1 MFIDFTVRFI
11 WFFVKVITSCLF
23 VVILQLQVGEKSL
36 EQILDQT
43 LKESV
48 LGVYFQNLTK
58 TGAEMVGNNVKSWIS
73 GEEGRTIATP
83 PSESPPQPVE
93 YTDTSSSSSDIST
106 QPSSA
111 PQ

>member
-11 WFFVKVITSCLF
+11 WFFVKVVASCLF
-23 VVILQLQVGEKSL
+23 VIILQLQVGEKSL

-58 TGAEMVGNNVKSWIS
+58 TGAEMVGNNIKNWVS
-73 GEEGRTIATP
+73 GEEERTIATP
-83 PSESPPQPVE
+83 ATESPPQPVE
-93 YTDTSSSSSDIST
+93 YTETLPSSSDVSIP
-106 QPSSA
+106 PSPA
-111 PQ
+111 P